1 MGGEV
6 VFFLVTRELS
16 SSLYSKGNTN
26 TNKND
31 VEYFKNGMP
40 TPTGISFFEMS
51 HDFVHSV
58 NVT

>member
-1 MGGEV
+1 
-6 VFFLVTRELS
+6 
-16 SSLYSKGNTN
+16 
-26 TNKND
+26 